1 MAINSPKK
9 TYSPNEQLPA
19 SVAGPIQQ
27 SIAKIQQGISSL
39 GGSATSVAPAV
50 NPRDLPG
57 YVPGSLPG
65 DRPSGGKPIP
75 QTPNVSVAT
84 PELQPTDQA
93 PQELANQ
100 VAQAQQG
107 VSQLA
112 TSKGLTLKQNAT
124 GGYTAIPDESALRKQ
139 AHQALTQS
147 GEPASQSAGV
157 GGAVTQSALGS
168 FAPQKES
175 PSILGPIQ
183 ETDSMFDSLFTQY
196 DEFFSPTTQRESLLS
211 EYEKLSG
218 SLGIETLNKEL
229 IDTKRIIDGTEDD
242 IRSEIT
248 SAGGTA
254 TESQVMAMSN
264 SRNKQLIKNYNYLLD
279 TKNASTTQL
288 TTMMNLSVQ
297 DHEFANGEFDRKL
310 GFATKVMEFKQK
322 ATDNARQT
330 YLSLGDK
337 MGWDTLLTTASPY
350 EKGIIQKTLG
360 VSSQA
365 LSQLATASAQQRA
378 LKGKETTMDNAIKA
392 QQLYN
397 LQLTGRK
404 QEKELGI
411 GVPTTTLSL
420 SKAHGDIQQID
431 ELTKASGMA
440 SAVGTTALT
449 RTGAG
454 RLGTAGAGALAG
466 AGIGSFFG
474 PIGTL
479 VGGVVGLAGGLYAG
493 APSQLTGSRQ
503 DFIAGVEQLRSQ
515 LNLDTLVQA
524 KAEGATFGALSDNE
538 LRVLANAATKLG
550 SYAIVDDGITIGYNI
565 NERGFRNELDKINYY
580 AKLDYILKGGAPE
593 DVGAIVQ
600 PDNTVWIKDSFGNLK
615 QLQ

>member
-1 MAINSPKK
+1 MATK

-39 GGSATSVAPAV
+39 GGGSATSVAPAI

-107 VSQLA
+107 VNQIA
-112 TSKGLTLKQNAT
+112 TSKGLTLQKTPT
-124 GGYTAIPDESALRKQ
+124 GGYSAIPDESALRKQ

-297 DHEFANGEFDRKL
+297 DRQFAEAEFTRKL
-310 GFATKVMEFKQK
+310 NFGMQVAQFQQTATN
-322 ATDNARQT
+322 NARSQFQFLIT
-330 YLSLGDK
+330 NGLG
-337 MGWDTLLTTASPY
+337 GALLTNPY
-350 EKGIIQKTLG
+350 ETSLAEKTLG
-360 VSSQA
+360 LPSGGLAQVVATQQQQQSLETRKTEAEIAKLEREGTGGGKPITSATA
-365 LSQLATASAQQRA
+365 LQLADAQA
-378 LKGKETTMDNAIKA
+378 ATKMLGGLKDTLESN
-392 QQLYN
+392 
-397 LQLTGRK
+397 TGLFGPFK
-404 QEKELGI
+404 
-411 GVPTTTLSL
+411 
-420 SKAHGDIQQID
+420 
-431 ELTKASGMA
+431 
-440 SAVGTTALT
+440 
-449 RTGAG
+449 G
-454 RLGTAGAGALAG
+454 RLGGLNPYATQAQDVQSTINATKQIVGKFLE
-466 AGIGSFFG
+466 
-474 PIGTL
+474 
-479 VGGVVGLAGGLYAG
+479 GGVLRKEDEAKYEKILPTLKDT
-493 APSQLTGSRQ
+493 PSVAERKLNNVFNLVNAKINAQQET
-503 DFIAGVEQLRSQ
+503 LRS
-515 LNLDTLVQA
+515 
-524 KAEGATFGALSDNE
+524 S
-538 LRVLANAATKLG
+538 
-550 SYAIVDDGITIGYNI
+550 GYNVNLPPSDQNVI
-565 NERGFRNELDKINYY
+565 TGPDGNEYEITD
-580 AKLDYILKGGAPE
+580 
-593 DVGAIVQ
+593 
-600 PDNTVWIKDSFGNLK
+600 
-615 QLQ
+615 